1 MVNRLAPMLRDR
13 IDMTGLLR
21 RMVHVGMNISTVGM
35 NGACCE
41 VDSIEDLV
49 LYEKELM
56 ESTYGSHDWRAQRGS
71 R

>member
-1 MVNRLAPMLRDR
+1 MVNCLALVLRDR

-21 RMVHVGMNISTVGM
+21 RMVHVGMNISTVGLKC
-35 NGACCE
+35 AWCE

-49 LYEKELM
+49 LYEKKLM
-56 ESTYGSHDWRAQRGS
+56 ESTYGSHNWRAQHGS